1 MALPVR
7 ICLILES
14 ADADADAKGCHRYE
28 MLMFNLMLIMP
39 FILTLMIMQ
48 AADAAEPEANVDTE
62 ADVDA
67 ANFAKDAADSDD
79 PDAISNI

>member
-1 MALPVR
+1 
-7 ICLILES
+7 
-14 ADADADAKGCHRYE
+14 
-28 MLMFNLMLIMP
+28 
-39 FILTLMIMQ
+39 MQ